1 MYPGFLAPQ
10 GFTAC
15 PWVTVGAELLQ
26 LLTLYGV
33 YVLGKGLHRPCWPGW
48 SARHLTQPRIKAYL
62 KLYVPAALAIAS
74 DFWRMA
80 FIGAVAAHQGS
91 LNLAVFNASYRVN
104 RSSTRALSSTPT
116 TPLLPPPPPPPP
128 PSPSRP
134 LPLPPPLP
142 LDSHHAM
149 RCGVARGFN
158 PR

>member
-104 RSSTRALSSTPT
+104 RSSTRALISTPHHT
-116 TPLLPPPPPPPP
+116 TAAAAAAATAAAAAVPVMVAATSTTATTGQPPC
-128 PSPSRP
+128 
-134 LPLPPPLP
+134 
-142 LDSHHAM
+142 HAM
-149 RCGVARGFN
+149 WGCPWF
-158 PR
+158 